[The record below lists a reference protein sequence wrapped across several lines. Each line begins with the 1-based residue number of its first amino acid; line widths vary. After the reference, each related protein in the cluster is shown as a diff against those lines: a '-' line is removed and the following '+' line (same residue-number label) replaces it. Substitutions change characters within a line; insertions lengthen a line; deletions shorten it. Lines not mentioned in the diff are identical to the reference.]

1 MQPEDHPRIIRR
13 GPFIIH
19 HYSRIGSTNDVLKST
34 ADGQEFLCAVA
45 DEQTA
50 GRGRRSRSWH
60 SAPGE
65 GLYLSVLLRP
75 PAGTGNVTLLSL
87 LAAVAVAETLTGMGL
102 PGIDIKWPNDVLCRE
117 RKISGVLVE
126 GAGSGEGTQRF
137 IIGIGINVNHREFPD
152 ELTAIATSFAI
163 ESGTV
168 VPVDGIR
175 DRLLDLLHRWYLRW
189 LAGESSAI
197 LDRWRELSSYAAGK
211 RVTVTLESEKITGE
225 TVGLMESGAL
235 IVRTDAGE
243 LRTVIA
249 GEVSALRE
257 SSYSSD
263 LS

>member
-1 MQPEDHPRIIRR
+1 MLPDDHPRIIRR

-34 ADGQEFLCAVA
+34 WDGQEFLCAVA

-50 GRGRRSRSWH
+50 GRGRRARQWH
-60 SAPGE
+60 SAPGD

-75 PAGTGNVTLLSL
+75 PAGKENVTLLSL
-87 LAAVAVAETLTGMGL
+87 LAAVAVAETLIGMGL

-126 GAGSGEGTQRF
+126 GAGTGAQRF

-152 ELTAIATSFAI
+152 ELAAIATSFAI
-163 ESGTV
+163 ESGTA
-168 VPVDGIR
+168 VPVDEVR

-211 RVTVTLESEKITGE
+211 RIAVTLENETLNGE

-249 GEVSALRE
+249 GEVSAVRE
-257 SSYSSD
+257 DPAKYF
-263 LS
+263 